1 MTMLVAGII
10 LIIAGLL
17 RLGTYIKYIPYPVV
31 TGFTAGIGALLIS
44 TQVKDLLGL
53 QMESVPS
60 DFLPKWQAYFANLGN
75 FSFSSVFIAAFSFA
89 AIFYVR
95 HKRPNLPAYLSP
107 SSAPRCWLRCL
118 RCSPPRRIP
127 SAPNSVPSRTSCLR
141 RNCRNLTSI

>member
-1 MTMLVAGII
+1 MYK
-10 LIIAGLL
+10 
-17 RLGTYIKYIPYPVV
+17 RQPYPVV

-95 HKRPNLPAYLSP
+95 HKRPNLPAYLVAVVGATLLVAVFALF
-107 SSAPRCWLRCL
+107 SACLLYTSRC
-118 RCSPPRRIP
+118 
-127 SAPNSVPSRTSCLR
+127 V
-141 RNCRNLTSI
+141 